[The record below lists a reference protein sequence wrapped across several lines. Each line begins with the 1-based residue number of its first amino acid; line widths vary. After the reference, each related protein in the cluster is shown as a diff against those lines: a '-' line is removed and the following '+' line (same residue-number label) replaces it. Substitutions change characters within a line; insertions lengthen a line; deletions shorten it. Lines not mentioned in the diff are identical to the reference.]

1 MMAVASVALLLGTSV
16 PAGAVTPQVTGAP
29 GAPTSVTASAGE
41 GSATLSWQAPSSTG
55 SSAITS
61 YTVTASPGGQSL
73 TTSGPW
79 LVATFDGLVDGTSY
93 TFTVAATNAQGT
105 GPASAATT
113 PVTPSHP
120 GGQYQALSPYRVCDT
135 RTGNP

>member
-1 MMAVASVALLLGTSV
+1 M
-16 PAGAVTPQVTGAP
+16 PGAP
-29 GAPTSVTASAGE
+29 GAPTIVTASAGE

-61 YTVTASPGGQSL
+61 YAVTASPGGQSL

-93 TFTVAATNAQGT
+93 TFTVAATNA
-105 GPASAATT
+105 
-113 PVTPSHP
+113 
-120 GGQYQALSPYRVCDT
+120 R
-135 RTGNP
+135 